1 MNDHTFAFLYYRY
14 DSNILFMHQVKPHL
28 EMLGEVRR
36 REQIWIQK
44 ELNLL
49 MTLLDMIGESSTYAV
64 KLANENSLNSANS
77 DNLSSTNAL
86 NSTNNSN
93 STNASSLTNNSSF
106 SNASEKYR
114 LFVGIQLP
122 QDVQRVLDIWKSSLQ
137 EVLPFQKWT
146 HPQDVH
152 VTLSFLGDASAETA
166 EALAADLRQLA
177 AAALPL
183 TLHAEGLGVFGP
195 PAAPSILWAG
205 LAGDLD
211 ALAALQREVAGVC
224 ARHGFPA
231 EARAYRPHLTL
242 ARRYRTA
249 AGPFKRSALA
259 AAEAPA
265 GGWPA
270 WRVEDIV
277 LYRSHLGRLPA
288 YEPIGVFPFEA

>member
-1 MNDHTFAFLYYRY
+1 MIML
-14 DSNILFMHQVKPHL
+14 DS
-28 EMLGEVRR
+28 
-36 REQIWIQK
+36 
-44 ELNLL
+44 
-49 MTLLDMIGESSTYAV
+49 IGERSTNA
-64 KLANENSLNSANS
+64 ANS
-77 DNLSSTNAL
+77 EQSNTSNHTNASSSTNTQ
-86 NSTNNSN
+86 S
-93 STNASSLTNNSSF
+93 STNASSSTNSQSSTKTQ
-106 SNASEKYR
+106 SSTNASEMYR

-122 QDVQRVLDIWKSSLQ
+122 QDVQRVLDIWKDSIQ
-137 EVLPFQKWT
+137 KVLPFQKWT

-259 AAEAPA
+259 AAGAPA

-277 LYRSHLGRLPA
+277 LYRSHLGRQPA
-288 YEPIGVFPFEA
+288 YEPLNVLPFGEPST

>member
-1 MNDHTFAFLYYRY
+1 MTML
-14 DSNILFMHQVKPHL
+14 DS
-28 EMLGEVRR
+28 
-36 REQIWIQK
+36 
-44 ELNLL
+44 
-49 MTLLDMIGESSTYAV
+49 IGESSTNA
-64 KLANENSLNSANS
+64 ANS
-77 DNLSSTNAL
+77 EK
-86 NSTNNSN
+86 SN
-93 STNASSLTNNSSF
+93 TSRSTNASSSTNTQSST
-106 SNASEKYR
+106 NASEMYR

-122 QDVQRVLDIWKSSLQ
+122 QDVQRVLDIWKDSIQ
-137 EVLPFQKWT
+137 KVLPFQKWT

-211 ALAALQREVAGVC
+211 VLAALQREVAGVC

-259 AAEAPA
+259 AAGAPA

-277 LYRSHLGRLPA
+277 LYRSHLGRQPA
-288 YEPIGVFPFEA
+288 YEPLGVFAFGEKPT

>member
-1 MNDHTFAFLYYRY
+1 
-14 DSNILFMHQVKPHL
+14 
-28 EMLGEVRR
+28 
-36 REQIWIQK
+36 
-44 ELNLL
+44 
-49 MTLLDMIGESSTYAV
+49 MTLLDTIGESSTNA
-64 KLANENSLNSANS
+64 ANS
-77 DNLSSTNAL
+77 EKSNTLSSTNASS
-86 NSTNNSN
+86 STNNSS
-93 STNASSLTNNSSF
+93 STNASET
-106 SNASEKYR
+106 YR

-122 QDVQRVLDIWKSSLQ
+122 QDVQRELEIWKDSIQ
-137 EVLPFQKWT
+137 NVLPFQKWT

-259 AAEAPA
+259 AVGAPT

-270 WRVEDIV
+270 WQVEDIV
-277 LYRSHLGRLPA
+277 LYRSHLGRQPA
-288 YEPIGVFPFEA
+288 YEPLGVFPFEEQQAT

>member
-1 MNDHTFAFLYYRY
+1 
-14 DSNILFMHQVKPHL
+14 
-28 EMLGEVRR
+28 
-36 REQIWIQK
+36 
-44 ELNLL
+44 
-49 MTLLDMIGESSTYAV
+49 MTLLDTIGESSTDTV
-64 KLANENSLNSANS
+64 KLAKENSLNSANS
-77 DNLSSTNAL
+77 DNSSSTNV
-86 NSTNNSN
+86 NMTSTSN
-93 STNASSLTNNSSF
+93 STS
-106 SNASEKYR
+106 ASEMYR

-122 QDVQRVLDIWKSSLQ
+122 QDVQRVLDIWKGSIQ
-137 EVLPFQKWT
+137 KVLPFQKWT

-177 AAALPL
+177 AAALPLPL

-259 AAEAPA
+259 AVGAPA
-265 GGWPA
+265 GGWPV
-270 WRVEDIV
+270 WQVGDIV
-277 LYRSHLGRLPA
+277 LYRSHLGRQPA
-288 YEPIGVFPFEA
+288 YEPLGVFPFEA